1 MQKIKTMKKTLPFLL
16 VILSLIVIPS
26 CKKGEDDPF
35 ISFRSRDARITAKWK
50 LVNYESQSNSSGG
63 SSSSSVLNGSI
74 LTVTNSGGSYS
85 YSYSE
90 ELEINSDGTYNL
102 TTIRDGDISTSTYF
116 WYWLNDSQKKTSIG
130 LGGLGTFKIDK
141 LSHNE
146 LILRDES
153 SILNVSNGNTFS
165 TNPRSIKTFERQ

>member
-1 MQKIKTMKKTLPFLL
+1 MKKTLPFLL
-16 VILSLIVIPS
+16 VMLSIIVIPS

-50 LVNYESQSNSSGG
+50 LVNYENQSNYDG
-63 SSSSSVLNGSI
+63 SSTTRVLNGSI

-90 ELEINSDGTYNL
+90 ELEINSDGTYKI
-102 TTIRDGDISTSTYF
+102 TTIQDGDISTTTSI
-116 WYWLNDSQKKTSIG
+116 WYWLNGTQNKTSIG
-130 LGGLGTFKIDK
+130 LSEEGEFIIDR

-146 LILRDES
+146 LILRNERNS
-153 SILNVSNGNTFS
+153 SYVIDGYTYNSS
-165 TNPRSIKTFERQ
+165 SRSVQTYERQ

>member
-1 MQKIKTMKKTLPFLL
+1 MKKILPFLL

-26 CKKGEDDPF
+26 CKKGEDDPS

-50 LVNYESQSNSSGG
+50 LVNYERQSNSSGG
-63 SSSSSVLNGSI
+63 SSSTSVLNGSI

-90 ELEINSDGTYNL
+90 ELEINSDGTFKI
-102 TTIRDGDISTSTYF
+102 TTIQDGDISTSSSDWF
-116 WYWLNDSQKKTSIG
+116 WLNDTKKKTSIV
-130 LGGLGTFKIDK
+130 LDDNYSIDR

-146 LILRDES
+146 LILRNES
-153 SILNVSNGNTFS
+153 NSSGVSNGITYTS
-165 TNPRSIKTFERQ
+165 SLRSVQTYERQ